1 MRENGVNTV
10 SFTYK
15 TQNHFPIQEKDRVT
29 YLWKEN
35 FIVFSFGAADRRP
48 GLAQVLSSTSV
59 DTRFR
64 WRKVNLTK
72 PSIRTTPCLD
82 AHLPYRS
89 GPLKRLLLQ
98 LGGRSGNMKFSLFP
112 NSNQKVQQRMPMSTR
127 GRGPPAETR
136 VEAILVEMSGRVLQ
150 ESWLLLASRVSFHP
164 QMDTICLKTELQPSE
179 KLNSVLRDRLPGLPY
194 NPVMSGTCPS

>member
-1 MRENGVNTV
+1 MESTGCRDVCVCVHTCTPVSACNWWLVKNSVIWEEVRRYRMRENGVNTV

-15 TQNHFPIQEKDRVT
+15 TQNYFPIQEKDRVT
-29 YLWKEN
+29 DLWKEN

-112 NSNQKVQQRMPMSTR
+112 NSNQKV
-127 GRGPPAETR
+127 
-136 VEAILVEMSGRVLQ
+136 
-150 ESWLLLASRVSFHP
+150 
-164 QMDTICLKTELQPSE
+164 
-179 KLNSVLRDRLPGLPY
+179 
-194 NPVMSGTCPS
+194 